1 MVLTRAQ
8 AAAAAAAEATAH
20 AEAQDT
26 AQHYAYITA
35 QAVTLAEDQP
45 VPAHTAQQSDIQ
57 DDSPVG
63 HGFNHREGDAVVP
76 HMATTQSP
84 VFELSP
90 SATQHIMNIAQHF
103 IAQTQALAEEQAM
116 FQHHQR
122 GENDAQNAALM
133 AVQASTE
140 TRVQQLTEQQRAI
153 AHQLSEALATTQNE
167 LASQFQQMQMLEGD
181 RVMQIEKFVDK
192 KLGEALQKVNQS
204 SQAINSQTDVAQKLL
219 VEIEQTVANSQAAF
233 ASHIRQVVES
243 ELANLQ
249 HDSLSAVQVQRVVD
263 ETVSA
268 AIAEAKQTIDTE
280 LQRARSEIQRE
291 IATRMEEPV
300 RHLVLELTTQ
310 AARQLESRVQSLV
323 TNTQSEM
330 NLQIQRQADATSV
343 LREKLQKQQMR
354 FKHRSSRIDEAL
366 LKTSIQDV
374 LLNNPDLVSH
384 ERQEQPEQSST
395 DSSGDKVHGEFA
407 EQLNA
412 TLERS
417 IGAAATTIGNAING
431 GMRSIT
437 KSSLRRDEDSDSDD
451 DIWMSPKDRQM
462 ENRMKEAWRKA
473 YLCSKADH
481 ASSEGYLNREGKN
494 TWVNQIDN
502 NSEVQA
508 RNGKD
513 SEAHISS
520 PRIQLPFTGGAALNP
535 SVLLVVPPTQTQI
548 FVQKETHYGHHLQ
561 PSAILRRQSQ
571 RLEQPPQPAPRQIQ
585 PRYRHRETHPPV
597 SPRLQSGEYR
607 HQVQHHRKQA
617 HTNQMQRLVNSLQQ
631 EVSARAE
638 MAARRYS
645 PNK

>member
-1 MVLTRAQ
+1 
-8 AAAAAAAEATAH
+8 
-20 AEAQDT
+20 
-26 AQHYAYITA
+26 
-35 QAVTLAEDQP
+35 
-45 VPAHTAQQSDIQ
+45 
-57 DDSPVG
+57 
-63 HGFNHREGDAVVP
+63 
-76 HMATTQSP
+76 
-84 VFELSP
+84 
-90 SATQHIMNIAQHF
+90 MNIAQHF
-103 IAQTQALAEEQAM
+103 ITQTQALAEEQAM

-204 SQAINSQTDVAQKLL
+204 SQAITSQTDVAQKLL
-219 VEIEQTVANSQAAF
+219 VEFEQTVANSQAAF
-233 ASHIRQVVES
+233 ACHIRQVVES

-249 HDSLSAVQVQRVVD
+249 HDSLSVVQVQGVVD
-263 ETVSA
+263 ETVA
-268 AIAEAKQTIDTE
+268 EAIAEAKQTIDTE

-343 LREKLQKQQMR
+343 LREKLQKRQMR
-354 FKHRSSRIDEAL
+354 CKHRSNRIDGAL

-374 LLNNPDLVSH
+374 LLSNPDLVSH
-384 ERQEQPEQSST
+384 EQQQQSQQSST
-395 DSSGDKVHGEFA
+395 VSRGDKEQGEFA

-431 GMRSIT
+431 GMRCIT
-437 KSSLRRDEDSDSDD
+437 KPSFRRDRSFEDSESDD
-451 DIWMSPKDRQM
+451 DDWVSPKDRQM
-462 ENRMKEAWRKA
+462 EKRMKEAWRQA
-473 YLCSKADH
+473 YLCSKPDH
-481 ASSEGYLNREGKN
+481 ASSEANLDREGKN
-494 TWVNQIDN
+494 ARGNRIENKPDVL
-502 NSEVQA
+502 A
-508 RNGKD
+508 RNGKS
-513 SEAHISS
+513 SEGLVPS
-520 PRIQLPFTGGAALNP
+520 PQAQLPFAGGAAFNS
-535 SVLLVVPPTQTQI
+535 SVMLMLPPAQTQI
-548 FVQKETHYGHHLQ
+548 FVQNETHYRRHLQ
-561 PSAILRRQSQ
+561 PSAVLRRQSHE
-571 RLEQPPQPAPRQIQ
+571 LEQPQQPAPRQIQ
-585 PRYRHRETHPPV
+585 CRYRHRETH
-597 SPRLQSGEYR
+597 SPAPTRFQPGEHR
-607 HQVQHHRKQA
+607 HQVQRHRKQA
-617 HTNQMQRLVNSLQQ
+617 HTNEMQRLVNSLQQ

-638 MAARRYS
+638 LAARRYS
-645 PNK
+645 SAK